1 MRLSDH
7 VNNQVDALP
16 ARCRTRDLHEIFFL
30 VICSVGRA
38 SREG

>member
-7 VNNQVDALP
+7 IDNLVDALP
-16 ARCRTRDLHEIFFL
+16 ASSGIRNLYKIFFL